1 MTDSARLRSANRRLS
16 LALVAVVVAMFGFG
30 YVVLPLFYDA
40 LRAITGPS
48 GKPAG
53 ALEAPLVIP
62 GNNARYVTKL
72 PPDTR
77 TVESFSFPL
86 QRRGPVMI
94 AFAPDFAKPMSP
106 R

>member
-1 MTDSARLRSANRRLS
+1 VTDSARLRSANRRLS

-53 ALEAPLVIP
+53 ALEAPFVTP
-62 GNNARYVTKL
+62 GKAALRFTKL
-72 PPDTR
+72 PPDAR
-77 TVESFSFPL
+77 TTTLSNTFFNA
-86 QRRGPVMI
+86 G
-94 AFAPDFAKPMSP
+94 APS
-106 R
+106 

>member
-16 LALVAVVVAMFGFG
+16 LVLLAVVVAMFGFG

-53 ALEAPLVIP
+53 SLEAPLVTP
-62 GNNARYVTKL
+62 GNAVLHFTKL
-72 PPDTR
+72 LPDARTITISYIFFTAETR
-77 TVESFSFPL
+77 S
-86 QRRGPVMI
+86 
-94 AFAPDFAKPMSP
+94 
-106 R
+106 